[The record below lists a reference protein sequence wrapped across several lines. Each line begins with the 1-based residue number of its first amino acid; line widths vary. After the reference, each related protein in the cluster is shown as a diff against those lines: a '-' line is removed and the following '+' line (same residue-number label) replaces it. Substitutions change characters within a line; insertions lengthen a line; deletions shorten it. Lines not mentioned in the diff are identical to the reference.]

1 MSDHRAEALVL
12 NHEADTRSAV
22 RASRP
27 RRKRLAVDA
36 RRAELIE
43 LGFELF
49 RAYAYDSLSVEQIAV
64 HARISKGLLYH
75 YFQSKREYYLQV
87 VRALAEEFVA
97 NARKLVHLGSTE
109 ELDAGLDEFLDYA
122 RSRRAL
128 IEGLMRGAFG
138 TADEVSKII
147 EITRR
152 EIVDA
157 LLADLGEQTPSM
169 RNALRG
175 WVQFAERTIM
185 AWVDHEEVAKPEL
198 RRLLIATALH
208 AMELARNAEF
218 AHHALGMA
226 RRESAPARG
235 LALESVAG
243 SA

>member
-1 MSDHRAEALVL
+1 MSQLRAHSHTVDQA
-12 NHEADTRSAV
+12 ADPRSAV

-27 RRKRLAVDA
+27 RRKRLGVDA

-49 RAYAYDSLSVEQIAV
+49 GTYEYDSLSVEQIAV

-87 VRALAEEFVA
+87 VRALAQEFVA
-97 NARKLVHLGSTE
+97 NSRRVQLSSAE
-109 ELDAGLDEFLDYA
+109 ELGAGLDQFLDYA
-122 RSRRAL
+122 RSRRPL

-147 EITRR
+147 EVTRR
-152 EIVDA
+152 EIVDG
-157 LLADLGEQTPSM
+157 LLANLGEHTPSL

-185 AWVDHEEVAKPEL
+185 AWVDHEEVGKPEL
-198 RRLLIATALH
+198 QRLLVVTAVH
-208 AMELARNAEF
+208 ALEF
-218 AHHALGMA
+218 ARSVGASHSAVALA
-226 RRESAPARG
+226 RRESLVSRSA
-235 LALESVAG
+235 ALESIAG

>member
-1 MSDHRAEALVL
+1 MSYHRADAPAVDL
-12 NHEADTRSAV
+12 NVDTRSAV

-87 VRALAEEFVA
+87 VRALAEEFVV
-97 NARKLVHLGSTE
+97 NARKHVHLGDAQ
-109 ELDAGLDEFLDYA
+109 ELDAGLDAFLDYA
-122 RSRRAL
+122 RSRRPL

-152 EIVDA
+152 EIVDG

-208 AMELARNAEF
+208 AMELARSSAA
-218 AHHALGMA
+218 AHNALGPV
-226 RRESAPARG
+226 RREAARSA
-235 LALESVAG
+235 ALESLAG
-243 SA
+243 SV

>member
-1 MSDHRAEALVL
+1 
-12 NHEADTRSAV
+12 
-22 RASRP
+22 
-27 RRKRLAVDA
+27 VDA

-49 RAYAYDSLSVEQIAV
+49 RTYAYDSLSVEQIAV

-87 VRALAEEFVA
+87 VRALAEEFVVS
-97 NARKLVHLGSTE
+97 ARKLIHLGATE
-109 ELDAGLDEFLDYA
+109 QLDAGLDEFLDYA

-152 EIVDA
+152 EIVDG

-198 RRLLIATALH
+198 RRLLLATALH
-208 AMELARNAEF
+208 AMELARAAQQAE
-218 AHHALGMA
+218 APSGVIA
-226 RRESAPARG
+226 RRESPSTRG
-235 LALESVAG
+235 AALESIAG
-243 SA
+243 SV